1 MLLFLTGYRGSGKST
16 IAPLIAEL
24 VNGDWVDTDELVEL
38 SAEKSISQIF
48 AEDGETEFRQLEHQ
62 AIRSVV
68 GPTNDGSPLV
78 ISLGGGAITFAN
90 NRELIAGS
98 GKTVYLRGTID
109 TLWQRINT
117 DPVSGDKRPDLTD
130 QGGRAEV
137 QQILALR
144 SEIYEANSDFQ
155 IDIDSLTPEAIAKA
169 IVAWWDST
177 NSGPTS

>member
-24 VNGDWVDTDELVEL
+24 TNGDWVDTDELVEL
-38 SAEKSISQIF
+38 SAEKPISQIF
-48 AEDGETEFRQLEHQ
+48 AEDGEAEFRQLEHQ
-62 AIRSVV
+62 AIGSVV

-78 ISLGGGAITFAN
+78 VSLGGGAITFAN
-90 NRELIAGS
+90 NRELIAGN
-98 GKTVYLRGTID
+98 GKTVYLRGTTD

-137 QQILALR
+137 QQMLVLR
-144 SEIYEANSDFQ
+144 SEIYESNSDFQ
-155 IDIDSLTPEAIAKA
+155 IDIDSLTPAAIAKA
-169 IVAWWDST
+169 IVTWWKSQ
-177 NSGPTS
+177 